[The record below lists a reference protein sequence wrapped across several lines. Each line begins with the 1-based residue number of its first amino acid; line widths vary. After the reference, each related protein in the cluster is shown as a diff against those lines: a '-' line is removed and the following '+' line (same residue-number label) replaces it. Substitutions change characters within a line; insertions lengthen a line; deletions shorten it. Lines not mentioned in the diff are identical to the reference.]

1 MGDYIDKK
9 NTLLIE
15 LTDKA
20 NRLWGSK
27 RAENASA
34 NIIEAAEHI
43 CKVNE
48 ASIDDFESPLFHPPI
63 RNH

>member
-1 MGDYIDKK
+1 MDDPTDKK
-9 NTLLIE
+9 NALIIE

-34 NIIEAAEHI
+34 NIREAAEHI
-43 CKVNE
+43 CKVNT
-48 ASIDDFESPLFHPPI
+48 ASIDDYESPLFHPPI
-63 RNH
+63 RNP